1 MLFSSKKSEKIAFY
15 LKKDYVCPVFEQ
27 KKKESNLPRQ
37 LLQCLTFNNQFLMRK
52 SLRFSILT
60 LFVGLIS
67 STAFAGVEDYTS
79 KLWNADIEEGMP
91 GWNITFTGEITTDSH
106 SGYIWETQTRA
117 EGSNYFGFFNKCL
130 QVWSSKNSDLGRGN
144 YVGASSASQSLA
156 NLPNGTYVFGV
167 AATACI
173 QYVDGQEDSNAAD
186 VTGAYVYANATEEP
200 IATDNPDGGFYVVP
214 IRRFNAATTVTD
226 GKLEV
231 GVKTTSDCEVSFIS
245 FDNARLY
252 YAGDVTT
259 DAALLDVYK
268 LDLQEVVEEMNA
280 LKENAMNADSL
291 AALNAAIDAAQ
302 AATSIDGVIDGI
314 VAIRTAFIPARK
326 SVNDYKGLQTVLEN
340 AKEVAAKKWSDQV
353 ADYVEELNSAIADV
367 EAAIEA
373 AQMTRDEVNEVKAAL
388 QEAIEN
394 VAVDE
399 VYDLLDA
406 LGTFIDFPEDLS
418 SEQLVVLGL
427 PEDFEFPGFADPD
440 EGTEVGKIPYKYT
453 ESLSDLMNEAAG
465 VLDEIGSSMTAADGM
480 TYITKIKAAVAE
492 AIANITPEPT
502 LPLQIITLPDPN
514 DPSKP
519 LYMDAGWTGNAY
531 VNTYKSESPNGYECF
546 RYESPQV
553 TLPYPIDKLVIT
565 VLHVINDRSVAAATD
580 GPYFNINEF
589 YLYDADGNDIT
600 PDDPSAYG
608 SNAKETSEGSYEA
621 LYDRSIGS
629 FFHSAWSAAA
639 APSEFY
645 HNLQVSMPEDL
656 MTFSIAIEIE
666 WSDTRIRNMPSEI
679 VFSGLSSAKSD
690 LGEVIKDAG
699 TYYDRYPGE
708 EPGFYNVDASAF
720 RTAYANAKSVFN
732 NADATDAE
740 MAAAIQQLEA
750 TELPIDEAVCNMPQP
765 GVEYCLTSGVAE
777 FFKKQDVIKNMSVLQ
792 DTIAWWEDGA
802 AVKNQLFTFEP
813 LGPNEDGDACYK
825 VKNVGTGKYL
835 GNFTNEPGIDVD
847 GSDIEWGNPWHVR
860 LNDVGDTIVVIP
872 VGQGQ
877 FNLRGRTDAG
887 DWYTLHAC
895 NHNSGTATTN
905 PGDQG
910 GGKSGV
916 TPNGF
921 SIHGVRGPI
930 VQWSTGAGGA
940 SAWFIRQVD
949 ELPISALVEGAT
961 IKTRPFHFFKGVN
974 TFTIAADKAC
984 EFTDLAIYD
993 VAGEPIAFT
1002 SSKAGN
1008 SVTIALESNI
1018 ETFSASFA
1026 NTEGVSVITIN
1037 GGVSKLSE
1045 LQKAYDAAIKNEYTE
1060 GKDIGCIKDLS
1071 AFNAALATAE
1081 NLLNN
1086 GGTDEAIEAAI
1097 AAISAAIE
1105 GLEVVMP
1112 EEGKQYFI
1120 VNGTPGFKNNYG
1132 VEMALFADDVNSM
1145 GAWTYLNVAN
1155 DKYLWEFV
1163 PASEGT
1169 YYLKNVGTGKYMGGA
1184 DAKSQCI
1191 DLRDAA
1197 NQPFELIS
1205 VGQQQFNI
1213 HDARSGVAS
1222 DWCMQA
1228 IWHDSGRG
1236 KWGGICYWGGG
1247 ANEASAWYIR
1257 DASSIPDNIEV
1268 ITTEPVSIER
1278 FAEGIYDLTGRRVEN
1293 PSNGLYIV
1301 NGKKIL
1307 IK

>member
-1 MLFSSKKSEKIAFY
+1 
-15 LKKDYVCPVFEQ
+15 
-27 KKKESNLPRQ
+27 
-37 LLQCLTFNNQFLMRK
+37 MRK

-144 YVGASSASQSLA
+144 YIGASSASQSLA

-186 VTGAYVYANATEEP
+186 VYGAYVYANENEEP

-214 IRRFNAATTVTD
+214 IRRFNAATTITD

-231 GVKTTSDCEVSFIS
+231 GVKTIDDCAVSFIS

-252 YAGDVTT
+252 YAGDVTA

-268 LDLQEVVEEMNA
+268 LDLQEVVDEMNA

-302 AATSIDGVIDGI
+302 GATSVDGIIDGI

-326 SVNDYKGLQTVLEN
+326 SVNDYKGLQAVLDN
-340 AKEVAAKKWSDQV
+340 AKEVAAKEWSDQV

-418 SEQLVVLGL
+418 AEQLVVLGL
-427 PEDFEFPGFADPD
+427 PEDFEFPGFADP
-440 EGTEVGKIPYKYT
+440 EMGTEVGKIPYKYT

-492 AIANITPEPT
+492 AINAITPEPT
-502 LPLQIITLPDPN
+502 LPLDAILIADPN

-519 LYMDAGWTGNAY
+519 LVRTGQSGLASDAAIAP
-531 VNTYKSESPNGYECF
+531 YKKESLRGGGDVF
-546 RYESPQV
+546 RYESPQF
-553 TLPYPIDKLVIT
+553 TLPYPVDKLIIT
-565 VLHVINDRSVAAATD
+565 VTHTIYKDRPRDEGYND
-580 GPYFNINEF
+580 GPYFNLTEF
-589 YLYDADGNDIT
+589 YLFDGEGEEIQLEASDF
-600 PDDPSAYG
+600 G
-608 SNAKETSEGSYEA
+608 SNAKEPNEGSYEG
-621 LYDRSIGS
+621 LLDGNIET
-629 FFHSAWSAAA
+629 FFHSRWS
-639 APSEFY
+639 SKNNETGY
-645 HNLQVSMPEDL
+645 HTLEITMPEDL
-656 MTFSIAIEIE
+656 MTFSFAMEVIFN
-666 WSDTRIRNMPSEI
+666 DTRISNMPTEI
-679 VFSGLSSAKSD
+679 VISGMSSAKSD
-690 LGEVIKDAG
+690 LGEVINDAAA
-699 TYYDRYPGE
+699 YYNRYPGE

-720 RTAYANAKSVFN
+720 RAAYANAKSVFG

-777 FFKKQDVIKNMSVLQ
+777 FFKLQDVIKNMSVLQ

-813 LGPNEDGDACYK
+813 LGPNENGDACYK
-825 VKNVGTGKYL
+825 IKNVGTGKYL

-860 LNDVGDTIVVIP
+860 MNDVGDTIIVLP

-877 FNLRGRTDAG
+877 FNLYGRSEAG
-887 DWYTLHAC
+887 EWYCLHAC
-895 NHNSGTATTN
+895 NHNGGTATT
-905 PGDQG
+905 GAGSQG

-916 TPNGF
+916 NPNGF
-921 SIHGVRGPI
+921 SIHGVCGPI

-961 IKTRPFHFFKGVN
+961 IKTRPFHFFKGIN

-1045 LQKAYDAAIKNEYTE
+1045 LQKAYDAAVKNEYTE

-1097 AAISAAIE
+1097 AAINAAIE

-1222 DWCMQA
+1222 DWCLHA
-1228 IWHDSGRG
+1228 IWHDSGKG

-1257 DASSIPDNIEV
+1257 DASTIADNIEV